1 MIRLD
6 YNAVYISSY
15 NNNNK
20 PLFKIRK
27 RENKRKS
34 SIIEIRTW
42 KTSEI
47 NTTKNKRIILI

>member
-34 SIIEIRTW
+34 
-42 KTSEI
+42 
-47 NTTKNKRIILI
+47 